1 MIHLLDTHVLVWM
14 MLAPEKLGKKTRTLL
29 EHPRSQLAAS
39 SVSLWEIEYKRQQTR
54 IVLPEDWS
62 DTLPE
67 HGIDILPVS
76 GKTALLAAQL
86 PMHGDPFDR
95 LIMAQAQLLP
105 AQLVT
110 ADEKILAAWPQCL
123 DARK

>member
-14 MLAPEKLGKKTRTLL
+14 MLAPEKLGRKTRTLL
-29 EHPRSQLAAS
+29 EQPRTQLAVS
-39 SVSLWEIEYKRQQTR
+39 SVSLWEIEYKRQQGR
-54 IVLPEDWS
+54 IALPDDWA
-62 DTLPE
+62 DTLP
-67 HGIDILPVS
+67 GQAIDVLPVA
-76 GKTALLAAQL
+76 GKTALLAARL
-86 PMHGDPFDR
+86 PVHGDPFDR

-110 ADEKILAAWPQCL
+110 ADEKILAALPHCL